1 VARPAHHAAQVPL
14 AATAH
19 PAAPLGALVGPI
31 AKRCFAATFAAAEI
45 HGRAIR
51 GRVLHGR
58 KLSLRLVR
66 PIAQRLAL
74 APAASTPP
82 VVLSCFN
89 THRERRIASSNRCWH
104 ETLLP
109 RFIGRAAS
117 IGRRAHVTPHI
128 RAIASPRAHSPHGP
142 PPNPSLHRI
151 CYSGLRPLAQA
162 GELKR

>member
-1 VARPAHHAAQVPL
+1 VARPAHHAAHVPL
-14 AATAH
+14 AATAR
-19 PAAPLGALVGPI
+19 PAAALGALVGSI
-31 AKRCFAATFAAAEI
+31 AKRCFAATFAAAEV

-66 PIAQRLAL
+66 PIAKRLAL

-89 THRERRIASSNRCWH
+89 AHRERRIASSNRCWH

-109 RFIGRAAS
+109 RFIGRADS
-117 IGRRAHVTPHI
+117 IGTRAHLTPHI
-128 RAIASPRAHSPHGP
+128 QAIASLRAHSPQGP
-142 PPNPSLHRI
+142 PPNPSLHPT
-151 CYSGLRPLAQA
+151 CYSGLRPLPQA
-162 GELKR
+162 GERKR